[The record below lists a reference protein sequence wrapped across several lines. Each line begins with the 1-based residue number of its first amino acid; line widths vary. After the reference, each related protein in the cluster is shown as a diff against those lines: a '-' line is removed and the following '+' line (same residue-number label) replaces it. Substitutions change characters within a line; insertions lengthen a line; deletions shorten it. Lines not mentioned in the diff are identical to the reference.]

1 MGQKR
6 RFIAAALLTA
16 VSAIPLAA
24 CGSGSDGGG
33 GAGTG
38 GDSGTPSNGGGQ
50 LTVWADAT
58 RVEQVRAYQR
68 AHPDADLK
76 IVTIPADAGYVSTKV
91 QLANRTRKG
100 WPDVVFLATPS
111 EISALQGPPYNYA
124 APLDDV
130 IDQQVR
136 DGFAP
141 STIKNCTFDGRVV
154 CIQNDLAQT
163 VLWYDAPLMRRL
175 GYAVPRTWAEYAALG
190 ERVAREQPG
199 MVVGA
204 FGDHMMEQVFYSSSG
219 CPIKQTTGSDS
230 VRIDLAA
237 EECTRVNELLQPLI
251 DNRSVSLS
259 GLFDPEF
266 TRLMREEKVLMLPM
280 ASWMGDFGF
289 KASRFPAGRLTATT
303 MPTWEGEDVPYA
315 GTVGGGVWA
324 ISQHTEDKV
333 AAGRLVEWVTTDT
346 GLQETL
352 TTYPA
357 YGPAADAWARAKADD
372 DYYAADPVPAMQAE
386 ADKIRENW
394 NYVRYEAAWQ
404 PSFAEIVVNG
414 LKDGDPL
421 ASLMA
426 PWQDRLVE
434 AAETAGYT
442 VEQ

>member
-1 MGQKR
+1 MGQIR
-6 RFIAAALLTA
+6 RVTAGALLTVA
-16 VSAIPLAA
+16 SALALAA
-24 CGSGSDGGG
+24 CGSS
-33 GAGTG
+33 
-38 GDSGTPSNGGGQ
+38 DSGSSTSTSANSAATSGGGQ

-58 RVEQVRAYQR
+58 RVEQVRAYAR
-68 AHPDADLK
+68 AHPQADLK

-130 IDQQVR
+130 IGQDVR

-141 STIKNCTFDGRVV
+141 STITNCTFGGRVV

-175 GYAVPRTWAEYAALG
+175 GYDVPRTWDEYAALG
-190 ERVAREQPG
+190 ERVAREHPG

-204 FGDHMMEQVFYSSSG
+204 FGDHMMEQVFYGSSG
-219 CPIKQTTGSDS
+219 CPIKQTTGADS
-230 VRIDLAA
+230 VRIDLHAD
-237 EECTRVNELLQPLI
+237 ECTRVNELLQPLI

-266 TRLMREEKVLMLPM
+266 TRLMRSEQVLMLPM

-289 KASRFPAGRLTATT
+289 KALRFPAGRLTATT
-303 MPTWEGEDVPYA
+303 MPTWPGEDVPYA

-324 ISQHTEDKV
+324 ISQHTGDKV
-333 AAGRLVEWVTTDT
+333 AAGRLVEWLTTDT
-346 GLQETL
+346 RLQQGL

-357 YGPAADAWARAKADD
+357 FEAAADAWARAKADD
-372 DYYAADPVPAMQAE
+372 DYYAADPVPAMQEE
-386 ADKIRENW
+386 AGKIRENW

-404 PSFAEIVVNG
+404 PSFAEIVVAG
-414 LKDGDPL
+414 LKKGDKL
-421 ASLMA
+421 EALMD

-434 AAETAGYT
+434 AAQTAGYS
-442 VEQ
+442 VEQQ